1 VSSEG
6 GVCMAVSCEGGV
18 CRVVSTGCELA
29 GTAALVVNLQCMEL
43 TGNK

>member
-18 CRVVSTGCELA
+18 CRVVSTSCELA
-29 GTAALVVNLQCMEL
+29 GTTALVVNLQEQQL
-43 TGNK
+43 WL